1 MKTKLLSLI
10 VTALIGLSNINA
22 QTKGMVKQS
31 TAKQFSP
38 ILQKENTV
46 LLLVDEQIGLLSGVR
61 DISTAELRKNVVALA
76 KSAQIMGIPVIITA
90 VGSDGLW
97 GPVIPELT
105 ATLPNVTVI
114 KRSVINAWDDPNVV
128 KAVEATGRKQILIA
142 GISLEVCASLPAI
155 SATQAGYD
163 ARVVLD
169 ASGTFNESKRVAG
182 IQRLTTLGI
191 QLTDYATAA
200 VELLKDN
207 ADPNANA
214 VYGALGLDFATTV
227 WQLNDAVKKGY
238 K

>member
-1 MKTKLLSLI
+1 MKTNFLSL
-10 VTALIGLSNINA
+10 ALIALLGIANINA
-22 QTKGMVKQS
+22 QTKNTLKYS
-31 TAKQFSP
+31 ASKQFSP
-38 ILQKENTV
+38 ILQKENTI
-46 LLLVDEQIGLLSGVR
+46 LLLVDEQVGLLSGVR
-61 DISTAELRKNVVALA
+61 DISTADLRKNVVAIA
-76 KSAQIMGIPVIITA
+76 KAAQLLGIPVILTA

-105 ATLPNVTVI
+105 TVLPNVKVI
-114 KRSVINAWDDPNVV
+114 KRTVINAWDDPNVV

-163 ARVVLD
+163 VRVLLD
-169 ASGTFNESKRVAG
+169 ASGTFNENKRTAG
-182 IQRLTTLGI
+182 IQRLSALGI

-207 ADPNANA
+207 ADTKANEVYNAI
-214 VYGALGLDFATTV
+214 GLDFATTV

>member
-1 MKTKLLSLI
+1 MKT
-10 VTALIGLSNINA
+10 
-22 QTKGMVKQS
+22 
-31 TAKQFSP
+31 FSP
-38 ILQKENTV
+38 ILDRNNTV

-61 DISTAELRKNVVALA
+61 DISTADLRKNAAALV
-76 KSAQIMGIPVIITA
+76 KVAQILKIPIVITA

-97 GPVIPELT
+97 GPVLPEILE
-105 ATLPNVTVI
+105 AAPNVRVI
-114 KRSVINAWDDPNVV
+114 KRTSINAWDSPEVV
-128 KAVEATGRKQILIA
+128 KAVEATGRKQILVA

-169 ASGTFNESKRVAG
+169 ASGTFYPSKREAG

-191 QLTDYATAA
+191 QMTDYATAA
-200 VELLKDN
+200 VELLNDN
-207 ADPNANA
+207 ADPKAHDIYNAI
-214 VYGALGLDFATTV
+214 GLDFANTV